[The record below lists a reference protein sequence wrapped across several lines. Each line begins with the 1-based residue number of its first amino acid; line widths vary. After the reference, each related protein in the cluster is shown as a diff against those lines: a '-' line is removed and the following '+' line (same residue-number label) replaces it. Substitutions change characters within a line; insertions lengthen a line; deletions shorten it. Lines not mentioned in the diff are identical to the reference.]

1 MDDVE
6 SVGLSTLLPFSPSQ
20 LSASVV
26 TEGEL
31 FQRDRVRS
39 VNLEFVNGDYVE
51 AMGLPMVQGVALDTS
66 AAPEPKQVLV
76 NEAAARLLWPNQ
88 NAMGQLVSFDVED
101 GQPAAAG
108 SCLRVVG
115 VVGDSLN
122 QSLDQADV
130 PIAYYS
136 LPDVSRYYS
145 FSSGRFFYLAVHTAG
160 PPSPTLPAGI
170 QQALGAIDPTV
181 PPRTITTMD
190 ELVATTTRTARF
202 VAVVVLV
209 FAGIGA
215 VGAMSMATVL
225 GTYLFQV
232 PPRDPVTL
240 GAVLAITMLG
250 ALAAAYVPAALASR
264 VDPMEVLKD
273 R

>member
-1 MDDVE
+1 
-6 SVGLSTLLPFSPSQ
+6 
-20 LSASVV
+20 
-26 TEGEL
+26 
-31 FQRDRVRS
+31 
-39 VNLEFVNGDYVE
+39 
-51 AMGLPMVQGVALDTS
+51 MGLPMVQGVALDTS

-101 GQPAAAG
+101 GPPAAAG

-209 FAGIGA
+209 FAGLGGGVDLRQYMQRGLVDAIAFSTAWSLGVFLA
-215 VGAMSMATVL
+215 GMATMH
-225 GTYLFQV
+225 TYRKCIL
-232 PPRDPVTL
+232 
-240 GAVLAITMLG
+240 
-250 ALAAAYVPAALASR
+250 
-264 VDPMEVLKD
+264 
-273 R
+273 